1 MCSQSQFIVKKL
13 KMVVNYG
20 KLIYILKPDLSRL
33 PPTAAPDGKWTKNS
47 SSMCKPPPLRYLSIL
62 FLKILT
68 LVAFTQSVD
77 NLFHSF
83 HSLTLLC
90 FPV

>member
-33 PPTAAPDGKWTKNS
+33 PPAAAPDGKWTKNS
-47 SSMCKPPPLRYLSIL
+47 
-62 FLKILT
+62 
-68 LVAFTQSVD
+68 
-77 NLFHSF
+77 
-83 HSLTLLC
+83 
-90 FPV
+90 